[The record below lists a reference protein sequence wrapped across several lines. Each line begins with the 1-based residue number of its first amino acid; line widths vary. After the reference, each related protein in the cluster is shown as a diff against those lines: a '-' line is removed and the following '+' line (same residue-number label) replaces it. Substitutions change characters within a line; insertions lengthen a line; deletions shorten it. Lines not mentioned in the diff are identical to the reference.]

1 VINSAAN
8 ATRHDRMIQIT
19 VNALTGKET
28 TMQNYAPNCIDADV
42 AKQLTEK
49 WSTLLDYSDDR
60 TAPITESHKRL
71 STAMLLENEMRYLKE
86 QSTASTGGVFGT
98 HQGTFNGGFSADT
111 YATGDARLPKVLIP
125 MIRRTYPELI
135 TNEIVGVQ
143 PMSGPVGLA
152 FALRYKYQA
161 TPLNS
166 IGVDPVQRDGYASAA
181 AQPWWT
187 AANGKEAGY
196 NYLNTAYTGVTSD
209 VFATAMASGVAS
221 LSGTGASGQASA
233 ISALINAQDMGIAA
247 IMSQFEMTGRIPQM
261 TIALEK
267 TAVEA
272 GTRRLAASWST
283 ELEQD
288 LKAMNGIDVDNEMTN
303 AMSYE
308 LQAEIDREML
318 TRMLKICLETGFA
331 DPGKGKGFSF
341 WNAGTADGRWLG
353 ERCRDFYARIIVE
366 ANRIAV
372 NNRRGPANF
381 IIATPRVCALLEILE
396 GFKAMPVNGNVGTQS
411 TGVSK
416 VGTVGGRFNIYRD
429 TRTEA
434 QYDMNSRDNV
444 VEYALLGYKG
454 ADYWDTGIVFCP
466 YIPVMVQRTVAP
478 NDMSP
483 RVGLMTRYGVVDHI
497 FGSNMFYH
505 LIVVTGLGSA
515 VATQYATDGKI
526 IIL

>member
-1 VINSAAN
+1 
-8 ATRHDRMIQIT
+8 
-19 VNALTGKET
+19 
-28 TMQNYAPNCIDADV
+28 MQNYAPNCIDADV

-49 WSTLLDYSDDR
+49 WSELLDYTDDR

-71 STAMLLENEMRYLKE
+71 TTAMLLENELRYLKE
-86 QSTASTGGVFGT
+86 HSIAGSGGVLGNHQSTFG
-98 HQGTFNGGFSADT
+98 GGFSGDN
-111 YATGDARLPKVLIP
+111 YATGDSRLPKVLIP

-135 TNEIVGVQ
+135 TNDIVGVQ

-152 FALRYKYQA
+152 FALRYKYQG
-161 TPLNS
+161 TPLNQTS
-166 IGVDPVQRDGYASAA
+166 YESHPDVQRDGYHGASA
-181 AQPWWT
+181 QPHW
-187 AANGKEAGY
+187 ARSDGKEAGY
-196 NYLNTAYTGVTSD
+196 NYLDTAYTGASSDKFNWDTIKTSE
-209 VFATAMASGVAS
+209 GVSAWANDNN
-221 LSGTGASGQASA
+221 TSGQVGAV
-233 ISALINAQDMGIAA
+233 SALINEQDMGIAA

-318 TRMLKICLETGFA
+318 TRMLKICLEAGFTN
-331 DPGKGKGFSF
+331 PGKGKGFSF
-341 WNAGTADGRWLG
+341 WNAGTADGRWIG

-381 IIATPRVCALLEILE
+381 IIATPRVCALLEMLD
-396 GFKAMPVNGNVGTQS
+396 GFKAMPVSGNVGTQS
-411 TGVSK
+411 TGVAK

-434 QYDMNSRDNV
+434 QYDMGSRTNA

-497 FGSNMFYH
+497 FGSDMFYH
-505 LIVVTGLGSA
+505 LIVVTGLGEA
-515 VATQYATDGKI
+515 VATQYSSDGKI
-526 IIL
+526 VIL